1 MALAQS
7 KLATPL
13 TMQSEIM
20 AQWKR
25 KASSKITDE
34 NFVGAE
40 SNAVTKCLKL
50 SADTAWAMAI
60 KHQQRQSVEDVED
73 EDSCEGDTATKPL

>member
-1 MALAQS
+1 MAWQ
-7 KLATPL
+7 
-13 TMQSEIM
+13 
-20 AQWKR
+20 KR

-40 SNAVTKCLKL
+40 SNAVTKRLKL
-50 SADTAWAMAI
+50 SADTAQAMAI